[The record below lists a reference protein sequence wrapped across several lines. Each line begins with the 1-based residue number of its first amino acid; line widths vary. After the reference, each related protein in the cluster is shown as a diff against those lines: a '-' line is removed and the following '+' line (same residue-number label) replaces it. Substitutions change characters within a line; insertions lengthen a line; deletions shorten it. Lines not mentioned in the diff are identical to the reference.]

1 MYDFSKVT
9 EQTKALV
16 AVEEILTSM
25 KSIAQIKQGRTGQR
39 FYLEQND
46 KRVCFLLYSGTCIAK
61 RTQDSLVLSTI
72 RSPSIV
78 GLQDVFH
85 AKSDMHLLAVGDI
98 EYAILSVDDFFCH
111 AETKNLWKNICFML
125 MLSAT
130 RFSEYQCETVGISN
144 YELICNLLISLSIE
158 DFEIRATTTALEYIQ
173 ERSLLSRSGI
183 MKTLASLKAG
193 GYIDIK
199 NGLLIKIN
207 SLPKKF

>member
-1 MYDFSKVT
+1 MYDFSKVS
-9 EQTKALV
+9 EQTKALT
-16 AVEEILTSM
+16 AVEEILASM

-85 AKSDMHLLAVGDI
+85 AKSDVHLLAIGDV
-98 EYAILSVDDFFCH
+98 EYGILPVDDFFCH
-111 AETKNLWKNICFML
+111 AENKNLWKNICFML

-144 YELICNLLISLSIE
+144 YELICNLLTSLSVE

-207 SLPKKF
+207 ALPKKF